1 MHEQNGDITVASL
14 AIFILAAA
22 QENSIEYAFSPYLWT
37 YTDEIC
43 APYYLKEFR
52 ESMAQFGKPSFLTEG
67 ASHFVKR
74 QRKKHQWVA
83 EAAVEMLTELRYVM
97 SVLAKTPLLVDTGQY
112 VPQMRQRSYQDQ
124 ENLIANELSSL
135 LPNYHAKVRLLTRE
149 HTIKTRPA
157 PTLVSEPEVEARI
170 RAIKE
175 RMLSLG
181 YTRPAR
187 AIEEEVAKRHEAL
200 RQRPPDVVPQI
211 HTTGR
216 RSGRQKGPGSP

>member
-1 MHEQNGDITVASL
+1 
-14 AIFILAAA
+14 
-22 QENSIEYAFSPYLWT
+22 
-37 YTDEIC
+37 
-43 APYYLKEFR
+43 
-52 ESMAQFGKPSFLTEG
+52 
-67 ASHFVKR
+67 
-74 QRKKHQWVA
+74 
-83 EAAVEMLTELRYVM
+83 MLTEIRYCM
-97 SVLAKTPLLVDTGQY
+97 EALAKDPILVDTGKY
-112 VPQMRQRSYQDQ
+112 VAKYRQRSYQDQ

-149 HTIKTRPA
+149 HTVKTRPA
-157 PTLVSEPEVEARI
+157 PKPISEPEVEARI

-181 YTRPAR
+181 YTRDAQ

-216 RSGRQKGPGSP
+216 RNGRQKGPGSP